1 MAAHFKIMWQCL
13 VFISVHAIILLS
25 EYSGRGVAMTKAVL
39 FDVDGVFLDEAR
51 CFDVSALTV
60 YELLFDEAY
69 LNLKKGEALDALTD
83 SQIAAIRAELFENDL
98 ILHRLKSLGINS
110 NWDMLFIVFAVHLIA
125 LLEPLSDDVKAS
137 FLDEVSFTETSLAS
151 LREHISY
158 KGIDYALP
166 LDFLNGLTEG
176 KEQIYQALIDYA
188 GRVLNTDQT
197 ALFDINSR
205 LWQLA
210 QELFQEWYLG
220 TTLYE
225 EVEKKAAKTTYK
237 KGYIYNEVV
246 LAPVEGIRTLLS
258 DLKEAGYMIAIA
270 TGRTRV
276 ETLIPFEA
284 LGLLSYFDD
293 DHIVTASE
301 VIAAEKQYPELK
313 PLGKPNPFSYIATY
327 NGNDTSQYQDYATN
341 QTKRVNHS
349 EVTIVGDSLADLL
362 SAQKINASFIGTL
375 TGLKGTEAAEELNA
389 KGADVLV
396 NNVLE
401 VRQHL
406 L

>member
-1 MAAHFKIMWQCL
+1 MFYVL
-13 VFISVHAIILLS
+13 HAIILIS

-69 LNLKKGEALDALTD
+69 LNLKKGEDLSTLTD
-83 SQIAAIRAELFENDL
+83 SQIAAIRSELFENDL
-98 ILHRLKSLGINS
+98 VLHRLKSLGINS
-110 NWDMLFIVFAVHLIA
+110 NWDMLFIVFAIHLID

-137 FLDEVSFTETSLAS
+137 FLDETSFNDTALAS
-151 LREHISY
+151 LREHITY

-166 LDFLNGLTEG
+166 LDFLNNLTEG
-176 KEQIYQALIDYA
+176 KEQIYQALRDYA
-188 GRVLNTDQT
+188 GRVLKTDQT

-210 QELFQEWYLG
+210 QELYQEWYLG

-225 EVEKKAAKTTYK
+225 EVEKKQPKTTYK
-237 KGYIYNEVV
+237 KGYIYDEVV
-246 LAPVEGIRTLLS
+246 LAPVEGIRTLLQ
-258 DLKEAGYMIAIA
+258 DLKDAGYMIAIA

-293 DHIVTASE
+293 AHIVTASE
-301 VIAAEKQYPELK
+301 VIAAEKQYPDLK

-327 NGNDTSQYQDYATN
+327 NGNDVSQYYDYATN
-341 QTKRVNHS
+341 QTKRVNHN
-349 EVTIVGDSLADLL
+349 EVTIVGDSLADLI
-362 SAQKINASFIGTL
+362 SAQKINAAFIGTL

-396 NNVLE
+396 NHVLE
-401 VRQHL
+401 IRQHL